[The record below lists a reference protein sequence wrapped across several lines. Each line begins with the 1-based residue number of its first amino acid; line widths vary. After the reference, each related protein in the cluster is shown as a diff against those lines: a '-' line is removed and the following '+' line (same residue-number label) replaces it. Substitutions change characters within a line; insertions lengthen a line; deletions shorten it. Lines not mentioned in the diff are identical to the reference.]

1 MEDQEII
8 ELYWARSESA
18 ITETHQKYGN
28 YCYRIA
34 YQILASK
41 EDSAECIN
49 DTYLNA
55 WEHIPPQR
63 PRKLNLYLG
72 KITRNLSLNR
82 YKHDQTLKRG
92 GTQVQ
97 LALEE
102 LHDGILSSGK
112 KNDLLDRLIL
122 TDVLNRF
129 LGSLSVENRKIF
141 MRRYWYF
148 SSIKEI
154 AKDYALTESK
164 VKMSLLRSRN
174 TLKQFLEKE
183 ECQNG

>member
-34 YQILASK
+34 YQILACK
-41 EDSAECIN
+41 EDSAECVN
-49 DTYLNA
+49 DTYWNA
-55 WEHIPPQR
+55 WEHIPPER
-63 PRKLNLYLG
+63 PHELKLYLG

-82 YKHDQTLKRG
+82 YKHDQALKRG

-102 LHDGILSSGK
+102 LHDGILLSAGK
-112 KNDLLDRLIL
+112 RDDLQERVIF

-174 TLKQFLEKE
+174 ALKQFLEKE
-183 ECQNG
+183 E

>member
-18 ITETHQKYGN
+18 ITETQQKYGN
-28 YCYRIA
+28 YCYWIA

-41 EDSAECIN
+41 EDSAECVN
-49 DTYLNA
+49 DTYWNA
-55 WEHIPPQR
+55 WEHIPPER
-63 PRKLNLYLG
+63 PRKLKLYLG

-82 YKHDQTLKRG
+82 YKHDQALKRG

-102 LHDGILSSGK
+102 LHDSILLPAGK
-112 KNDLLDRLIL
+112 WDDLQERVVF
-122 TDVLNRF
+122 TDALNRF
-129 LGSLSVENRKIF
+129 LSSLSVENRKIF

-174 TLKQFLEKE
+174 ALKQFLEKE
-183 ECQNG
+183 E